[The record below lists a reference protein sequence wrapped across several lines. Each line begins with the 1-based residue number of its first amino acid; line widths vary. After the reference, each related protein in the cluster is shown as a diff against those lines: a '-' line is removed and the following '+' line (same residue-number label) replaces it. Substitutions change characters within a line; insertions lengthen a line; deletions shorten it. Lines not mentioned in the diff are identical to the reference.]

1 MQPTPSGKLILFASG
16 SGSNAENI
24 IKYFEEKPGVTVTA
38 VFTNNPKAGVIER
51 CNRLETPVYSFNKT
65 AFREPG
71 ALLDILTF
79 LNPDLIVL
87 AGFLWKIPE
96 SYVKAFPNKI
106 INIHPALLPKY
117 GGKGMY
123 GMHVHN
129 AVIEDGARE
138 SGISIHYVNEA
149 YDQGGII
156 LQERV
161 AVEKGDSPQRL
172 AEKIH
177 ELEYAYFPKTI
188 EKLLSR

>member
-1 MQPTPSGKLILFASG
+1 MQPTPSGNLILFASG

-24 IKYFEEKPGVTVTA
+24 IKYFEDKPGVTVTA

-51 CNRLETPVYSFNKT
+51 CNRLQTPVYSFNKT
-65 AFREPG
+65 AFSKPG
-71 ALLDILTF
+71 ALLEILTF

-129 AVIEDGARE
+129 AVIADGARE

-161 AVEKGDSPQRL
+161 AVEKSDSPQRL

-177 ELEYAYFPKTI
+177 ELEYTYFPKTI